1 MARKDHSRQYSFR
14 VNLDNPEHLR
24 VYRTL
29 EDLNTNIHKSISSF
43 VIKAV
48 LSYIKS
54 ADEAELTNAGKD
66 RKDRLND
73 VITRKDLEEAENR
86 IRMDVI
92 KEVAQMFGN
101 VSMAN
106 QGAMN
111 KAMLQQMMQMMQKQS
126 GAIEHTDN
134 NEGESEKTDAALEE
148 MSLLFA
154 SGNFGEE

>member
-111 KAMLQQMMQMMQKQS
+111 QK
-126 GAIEHTDN
+126 
-134 NEGESEKTDAALEE
+134 K
-148 MSLLFA
+148 
-154 SGNFGEE
+154 